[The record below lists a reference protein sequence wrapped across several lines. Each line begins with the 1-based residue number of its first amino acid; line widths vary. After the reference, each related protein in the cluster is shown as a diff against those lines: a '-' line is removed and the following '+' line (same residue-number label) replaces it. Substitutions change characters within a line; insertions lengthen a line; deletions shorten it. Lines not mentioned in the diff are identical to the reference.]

1 MRKPQRHRAK
11 AEYIALDVERKM
23 MHFVEPTTL
32 YSPHT
37 QRDTDKNHWVDFFF
51 FQFILIQYLKYI
63 CVCVCMNTVNCECEH
78 GKCYANE
85 SQSTTRKR
93 AWERLRENIFF
104 YFSFRLVLLLLLSAF
119 FFLHNS
125 VYIFMCYVYMLSIDN
140 MCWLVL
146 IMKLV
151 AFRMRFA
158 LFQYLLI
165 VLSWLIVYL
174 RGRWEGEPACGLF
187 ECERESKVGM
197 CAQCSVLYATMPYMH
212 TQYTCVCV
220 CGFSAT
226 ANHGI
231 LHVWVLQG
239 LWNTYIAL
247 VFHSLLLRSIWH
259 RC

>member
-1 MRKPQRHRAK
+1 
-11 AEYIALDVERKM
+11 
-23 MHFVEPTTL
+23 
-32 YSPHT
+32 
-37 QRDTDKNHWVDFFF
+37 
-51 FQFILIQYLKYI
+51 
-63 CVCVCMNTVNCECEH
+63 MNTVNCECEH

-187 ECERESKVGM
+187 ECEREQSWYV
-197 CAQCSVLYATMPYMH
+197 CSVLCALCYNAIYA
-212 TQYTCVCV
+212 YTIHMCVCV
-220 CGFSAT
+220 WVQCDCEPWHFACMSAARFVEHVYCFSFSFSAASFDLT
-226 ANHGI
+226 
-231 LHVWVLQG
+231 
-239 LWNTYIAL
+239 
-247 VFHSLLLRSIWH
+247 SLLSRTNEWMSQ
-259 RC
+259 R